1 MVRPVERCADM
12 GKKIKKYSGE
22 DGQDLV
28 SLAALARGKLADSSE
43 RLPLLDEM
51 TGRPK
56 AVPMDVSQLRDD
68 FRVNPRF
75 LSLGKDNQAV
85 GARFSGTKKLGR
97 DTALQGYLDV
107 DATNDKYNGLRGRGT
122 NAGVT
127 LMHNFSKGGTA
138 SSRADGIAQRGKTRG
153 KMC

>member
-1 MVRPVERCADM
+1 M

-28 SLAALARGKLADSSE
+28 SLAALARGKLPDSG
-43 RLPLLDEM
+43 PPPVLLDEM

-122 NAGVT
+122 GAGVT
-127 LMHNFSKGGTA
+127 LMHNFAKGGTA
-138 SSRADGIAQRGKTRG
+138 SSRADGCCVKGKTKG
-153 KMC
+153 KMI

>member
-1 MVRPVERCADM
+1 MA
-12 GKKIKKYSGE
+12 KKIKKYSGE

-28 SLAALARGKLADSSE
+28 SLAALARGKLSDSGPNA
-43 RLPLLDEM
+43 LPIDELTQKPRM
-51 TGRPK
+51 T
-56 AVPMDVSQLRDD
+56 PMDVSQMRDD
-68 FRVNPRF
+68 FRMNPRY
-75 LSLGKDNQAV
+75 LSLGKDSQAV
-85 GARFSGTKKLGR
+85 GTRFSGTKKLGR

>member
-1 MVRPVERCADM
+1 M

-43 RLPLLDEM
+43 RLPPLDEM

-56 AVPMDVSQLRDD
+56 AVAMDVSQLRDD

-122 NAGVT
+122 SAGVT
-127 LMHNFSKGGTA
+127 LMHNFAKGGTA
-138 SSRADGIAQRGKTRG
+138 SRRADGIAVRGKTRG
-153 KMC
+153 KLC